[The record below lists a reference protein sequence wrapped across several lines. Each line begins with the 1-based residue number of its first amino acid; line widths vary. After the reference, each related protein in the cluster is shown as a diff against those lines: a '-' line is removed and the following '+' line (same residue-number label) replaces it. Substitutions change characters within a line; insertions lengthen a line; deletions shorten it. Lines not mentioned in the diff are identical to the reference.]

1 MKLSKKMVDGI
12 NGQINMELSSSY
24 VYLAMSA
31 WCEFKHFG
39 GSARWFR
46 LQAQEEMEHAM
57 RLYKVLTEYDA
68 RIELKAVAEPK
79 KEYKSLLD
87 AFEAALGHEEA
98 VSASIS
104 KLYELAQAEKAF
116 AVGVELQWFLTEQVE
131 EEKSARNGVA
141 ALKMVGDDKIALME
155 MDRHFGSRK
164 GD

>member
-1 MKLSKKMVDGI
+1 MKLSKKMADAI

-31 WCEFKHFG
+31 WCEFKHFA

-46 LQAQEEMEHAM
+46 MQAQEEMEHAM

-98 VSASIS
+98 VTASIN
-104 KLYELAQAEKAF
+104 KLFELSQAEKAH
-116 AVGVELQWFLTEQVE
+116 AVGVELHWFLTEQVE
-131 EEKSARNGVA
+131 EEKSARKAVA
-141 ALKMVGDDKIALME
+141 ALKMVGDDPVALME
-155 MDRHFGSRK
+155 LDRHFGSRE

>member
-1 MKLSKKMVDGI
+1 MLSKKMQDAF
-12 NGQINMELSSSY
+12 NDQINAELFSSY
-24 VYLAMSA
+24 LYLAMSA
-31 WCEFKHFG
+31 HLEDATMKG
-39 GSARWFR
+39 MARWMR

-98 VSASIS
+98 VTASIN
-104 KLYELAQAEKAF
+104 KLFELSQAEKAH
-116 AVGVELQWFLTEQVE
+116 AVGVELHWFLTEQVE

-141 ALKMVGDDKIALME
+141 ALKMAGDDKIALME
-155 MDRHFGSRK
+155 LDRHFGSRK